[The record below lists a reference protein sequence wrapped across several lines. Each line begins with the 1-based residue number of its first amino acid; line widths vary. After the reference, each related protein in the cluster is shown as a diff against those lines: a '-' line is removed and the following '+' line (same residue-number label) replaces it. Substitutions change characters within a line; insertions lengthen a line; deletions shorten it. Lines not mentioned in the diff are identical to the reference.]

1 LEKDMLRKILL
12 SAVAISV
19 VAGPLAM
26 AQEQTAPA
34 EKPAAAQSQKSR
46 GFGRIDADK
55 DGFITPEEFSKRRID
70 ALKTADANGDGELSQ
85 EELVAFIQ
93 KREFERRARAMSRRL
108 DVDGDGKVTIAEL
121 ERQNEKHLAL
131 LDTNDDG
138 KVSPE
143 ELRRAH
149 RVMGKGMGPGHMGPR
164 HMGAD
169 QRHGRWE
176 GRGAPHF
183 GQFRGHRMAPDHVTT
198 DAPAAETP
206 AAQ

>member
-1 LEKDMLRKILL
+1 MLRKILL

-26 AQEQTAPA
+26 AQEQSAPA
-34 EKPAAAQSQKSR
+34 EKPAAAQTQKSR
-46 GFGRIDADK
+46 GFDRLDADK
-55 DGFITPEEFSKRRID
+55 DGFITPEEFGKRRID

-93 KREFERRARAMSRRL
+93 KREFERRARSMSRRL
-108 DVDGDGKVTIAEL
+108 DVDGDGKVTIVEL

-149 RVMGKGMGPGHMGPR
+149 SFMGQGMGPGQMGSR
-164 HMGAD
+164 HMGRD
-169 QRHGRWE
+169 QKHGRWE
-176 GRGAPHF
+176 GRGAHQS
-183 GQFRGHRMAPDHVTT
+183 GHFRGHRMAPDHVTT
-198 DAPAAETP
+198 DAPAPEAP